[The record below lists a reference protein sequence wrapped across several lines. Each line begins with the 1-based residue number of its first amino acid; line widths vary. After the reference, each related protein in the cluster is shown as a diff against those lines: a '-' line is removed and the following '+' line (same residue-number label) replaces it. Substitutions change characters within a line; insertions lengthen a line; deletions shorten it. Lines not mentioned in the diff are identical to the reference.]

1 MLRKKLASFLLLGS
15 TLVLQGDLVDD
26 KIANILSQEI
36 YDSNKNL
43 IDEVFENKSF
53 YLQNNHINYNKLIQ
67 TLKSKSL
74 LEFTVP
80 EQSEVKVLFHIKN
93 GDKKGFKIL
102 KNVLSNIGYSYYFT
116 DFIKKDNDEIIWQ
129 IRFTSDYTFDS
140 YNFND
145 ELSKFQAHITDINRV
160 TLTNWEYS
168 IDAKNGILADL
179 KTISLDEKISLPM
192 PLEPYYL
199 AIPNSKELLIASS
212 QGNSWVPKISFY
224 DNELNA
230 LGTIEMNKVYEGLK
244 VLIPQN
250 TKYIKISDRYSLLN
264 IKRGLSVLVSNSL
277 QN

>member
-1 MLRKKLASFLLLGS
+1 M
-15 TLVLQGDLVDD
+15 VDD